1 VCRALPA
8 DVPKEESDVEDPPAR
23 DRHGVEVLTS
33 SACIRLLEARSV
45 GRIAFVSAGTPV
57 IVPVNYALDGS
68 SVVFRSRSGAKLD
81 AAERH
86 QPIAFEVDDHEPA
99 SRSGWSVL
107 VTGVAEPVDDPE
119 LIERLERQ
127 QLESWAMADTS
138 DATWVRLRT
147 DTVSGRRVRAA
158 TSS

>member
-1 VCRALPA
+1 M
-8 DVPKEESDVEDPPAR
+8 EDKIAR
-23 DRHGVEVLTS
+23 DRHGVEVLTP
-33 SACIRLLEARSV
+33 SACVRLLEARSV
-45 GRIAFVSAGTPV
+45 GRIAFVSAGTPI

-68 SVVFRSRSGAKLD
+68 SVVFRSRSGSKLD

-107 VTGVAEPVDDPE
+107 VTGVAEPIDDDD
-119 LIERLERQ
+119 LIARLESQ
-127 QLESWAMADTS
+127 QFDSWAMADAS

-147 DTVSGRRVRAA
+147 DSVSGRRVRP
-158 TSS
+158 TSAS